1 MDVYV
6 VVGAPFWVVK
16 TKQDPIPGLSW
27 VNVEFAVA
35 VIYGAWVTALA
46 KNELVSLGVES
57 TGAELRRTFRIYY
70 HPKLK
75 SLCSFLERPKQIRGI
90 EG

>member
-6 VVGAPFWVVK
+6 VVGAPFWVVN

-27 VNVEFAVA
+27 DNVEFAVA

-46 KNELVSLGVES
+46 KYV
-57 TGAELRRTFRIYY
+57 
-70 HPKLK
+70 
-75 SLCSFLERPKQIRGI
+75 
-90 EG
+90 